1 MSAVGAAL
9 NRGIVRSSFVF
20 VADVP
25 REPDEVEA
33 ELLRRAQGAV
43 EAAERIRARAEVLVG
58 ASVVAREAKMTTR
71 CAWCSRYRFG
81 EQWVLVEE
89 PSATAADVTHGICED
104 CMAALRASGMSV

>member
-1 MSAVGAAL
+1 M

-20 VADVP
+20 VADAP

-43 EAAERIRARAEVLVG
+43 EAAECIRARAEVLVG

-89 PSATAADVTHGICED
+89 RPAFTDSADVTHGICEE
-104 CMAALRASGMSV
+104 CMAALRAAGMSV